1 MAQLIAVT
9 GSTGGLGSRVARRLA
24 KRGVRQRLVVRDA
37 ARAPQL
43 PHAEV
48 VAARGY
54 SDGEGMQAALVGV
67 DRLLLVP
74 AGESPDR
81 VEEHATAI
89 RAAAA
94 AGVRHITYFSIARA
108 DEATS
113 FPLALAHART
123 EQVVRASGLDFTF
136 LRMNMYMDFLPYL
149 VGADGVI
156 RGPAAEGRL
165 AAVSRDDLADVAT
178 AVLTSDGHA
187 NAVYDVSGPE
197 ALSLHEAAAVLSET
211 CGRSISY
218 HPETHEEARVSR
230 AGTGQPWQIEA
241 WIGSYVAMAEGM
253 FAGTSDVVRQLA
265 GHDPE
270 TLTTFLSRSPDLL
283 SRITSRGVGE

>member
-1 MAQLIAVT
+1 MAELIAVT
-9 GSTGGLGSRVARRLA
+9 GSTGGLGSRVAQRLA

-43 PHAEV
+43 SHAEV
-48 VAARGY
+48 VVARGY
-54 SDGEGMQAALVGV
+54 GDGDGMQAALAGV
-67 DRLLLVP
+67 DWLLLVP

-81 VEEHATAI
+81 VTEHATVV

-94 AGVRHITYFSIARA
+94 AGVQHITYFSSVCA

-113 FPLALAHART
+113 FPLALDHART
-123 EQVVRASGLDFTF
+123 EQAIRATGLDFTF
-136 LRMNMYMDFLPYL
+136 LRMNMYMDSVPFL

-165 AAVSRDDLADVAT
+165 APISRDDLADVAA
-178 AVLTSDGHA
+178 AVLTSGGHA

-197 ALSLHEAAAVLSET
+197 ALSLHDAAAVLRET
-211 CGRSISY
+211 SGRSISY
-218 HPETHEEARVSR
+218 HPETLEEAYASR
-230 AGTGQPWQIEA
+230 ADTGEPWQIEA
-241 WIGSYVAMAEGM
+241 WIGSYLATAKGM

-270 TLTTFLSRSPDLL
+270 TLLSFLQRSPDLL
-283 SRITSRGVGE
+283 TLITSSGARY